1 LLLLLLAGMLEGDDF
16 QEALD
21 GFKQVLTMEQEKGEW

>member
-1 LLLLLLAGMLEGDDF
+1 LCAGMLEGEDP

-21 GFKQVLTMEQEKGEW
+21 GFKQVLTMEQDKGEW